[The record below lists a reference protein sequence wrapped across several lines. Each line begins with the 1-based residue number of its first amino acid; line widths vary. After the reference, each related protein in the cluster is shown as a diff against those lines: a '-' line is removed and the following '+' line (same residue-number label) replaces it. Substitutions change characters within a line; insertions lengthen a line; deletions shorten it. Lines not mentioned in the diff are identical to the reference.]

1 MRLPTAGRL
10 SSAHA
15 VDTVKEQLIVPSG
28 SFDSSRALRWF
39 LRTSSLFLAILVT
52 TFTVSADVAGGGPD
66 QAILNRY
73 LSATQ
78 AQQDSMRGLTMEVA
92 IDAQIPKLKKEGK
105 LHALRSI
112 SKVGKITY
120 RMLGFSGDNT
130 VKKEVI
136 ARYLQ
141 AETQAQDGPNISITP
156 LNYKFKFKGVRELDG
171 RDVYVFHISPRKKRV
186 GLFKGQLWLDADTCM
201 PVHEEG
207 RFVKNP
213 SIFFKKVEFA
223 RDYQIQNGLA
233 IPTHMNSRVETRIV
247 GPVELSVDYLGIAK
261 EPEPLTAVTTS
272 GSR

>member
-1 MRLPTAGRL
+1 M
-10 SSAHA
+10 
-15 VDTVKEQLIVPSG
+15 
-28 SFDSSRALRWF
+28 
-39 LRTSSLFLAILVT
+39 RTSSLFLAIFVT

-156 LNYKFKFKGVRELDG
+156 LNYKFKFKGVRALDG

-261 EPEPLTAVTTS
+261 EPEPLSAVTTG